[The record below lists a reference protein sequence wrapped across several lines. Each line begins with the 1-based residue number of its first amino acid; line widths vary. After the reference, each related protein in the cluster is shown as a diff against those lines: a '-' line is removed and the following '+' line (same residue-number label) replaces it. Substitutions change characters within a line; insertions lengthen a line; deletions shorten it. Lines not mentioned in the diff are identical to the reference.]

1 MVKAVVAAVGG
12 LLAVVLLI
20 SVLGIGGGVSGS
32 AVPAGG
38 CATTLAAAHAT
49 TGRSGTGDQVD
60 ATLDADQMSIART
73 IIAVGKGMGVTQ
85 RGTAIALGTA
95 MQESTLNP
103 TITSGRSVGLF
114 QQQGELYA
122 AVTRTD
128 PTDTSRA
135 FYEQLLKRVPQ
146 YDDAAAVSFADAAQ
160 AVQASG
166 AGASWYARW
175 EQWATTLAGQL
186 YAGTP
191 AQDVGAV
198 GALVCKPGGGSGPI
212 RVMVRGNTITLPP
225 EAGIAGEL
233 VMPDK
238 TATTVV
244 AAALSYLGTRYSW
257 GGGNSTGPTKGIR
270 DGGIADI
277 FGDYLAEGFDCSGL
291 MEYAFAQAGITVPGT
306 SQPQQ
311 LFGRSLPWAN
321 AQPGDMV
328 FWGRPAHHVALY
340 IGTLN
345 QIPFMVEA
353 PRSGAVVKVSPV
365 RTTSSDFDPL
375 VVRAWQHG
383 NDAGT

>member
-1 MVKAVVAAVGG
+1 MVKVVMGAIGG
-12 LLAVVLLI
+12 LLGVVLLV

-38 CATTLAAAHAT
+38 CATSPGAVHAT
-49 TGRSGTGDQVD
+49 TGQSTQVD
-60 ATLDADQMSIART
+60 AALNADQMSIART

-103 TITSGRSVGLF
+103 TITSGRSIGLF

-122 AVTRTD
+122 AVIRTD

-160 AVQASG
+160 TVQASG

-191 AQDVGAV
+191 AQDVGI
-198 GALVCKPGGGSGPI
+198 GTLICKPGGGSGPI
-212 RVMVRGNTITLPP
+212 RVMVRGTTITLPA

-257 GGGNSTGPTKGIR
+257 GGGNATGPTKGIR
-270 DGGIADI
+270 DGGVADV

-311 LFGRSLPWAN
+311 LYGRSLPWGN

-345 QIPFMVEA
+345 QIPYMVEA
-353 PRSGAVVKVSPV
+353 PESGSVVKVSPV
-365 RTTSSDFDPL
+365 RTTASDFDPL
-375 VVRAWQHG
+375 VVRAWQHDNG
-383 NDAGT
+383 AGT